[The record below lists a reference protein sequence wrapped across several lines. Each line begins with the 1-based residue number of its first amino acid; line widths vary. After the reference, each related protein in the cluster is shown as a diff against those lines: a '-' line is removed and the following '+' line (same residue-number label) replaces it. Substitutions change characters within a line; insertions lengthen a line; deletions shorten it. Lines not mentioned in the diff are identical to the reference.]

1 MGAKGAYDVGT
12 GKSENKLLKERSSR
26 QEILR
31 TKELISL
38 RQQQRLL
45 CYGISTHVKLNKQM
59 MQYTHI
65 EIPAALLMLETD
77 LALPSSPSRS
87 SSVASGKDSDLLEAL
102 WGQGAFTLTVVD
114 SQVRNEH
121 HGKA

>member
-87 SSVASGKDSDLLEAL
+87 SSVASSGKDSDLLEAL
-102 WGQGAFTLTVVD
+102 RG
-114 SQVRNEH
+114 
-121 HGKA
+121 